1 MLEIKPQGAEKYLPG
16 VVAKGAR
23 KLPRSMLPKKYRLA
37 DRQMFGEILS
47 KGGRINGNFFLLT
60 SLHTAGTE
68 WPRVGVII
76 SKKISK
82 KAVVRNRIKRVV
94 YDSVR
99 KFLEEVS
106 KENTLVFLAKKPVA
120 EATSEEVSSDID
132 SIMIRFTKQ

>member
-1 MLEIKPQGAEKYLPG
+1 
-16 VVAKGAR
+16 
-23 KLPRSMLPKKYRLA
+23 MLPKKYRLT
-37 DRQMFGEILS
+37 DRQMFRKTLS
-47 KGGRINGNFFLLT
+47 KGNRINGNFFLLT
-60 SLHTAGTE
+60 SLYNVGTE
-68 WPRVGVII
+68 EPRVGVVI

-120 EATSEEVSSDID
+120 EATSEEVSNDID
-132 SIMIRFTKQ
+132 NIMVRFISEA